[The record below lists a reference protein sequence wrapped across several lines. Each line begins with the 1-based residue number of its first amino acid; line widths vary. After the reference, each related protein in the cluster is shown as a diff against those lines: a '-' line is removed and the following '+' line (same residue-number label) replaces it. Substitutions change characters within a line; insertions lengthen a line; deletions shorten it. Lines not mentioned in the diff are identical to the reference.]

1 MKPMVPKAEPDI
13 TLHIPHMQ
21 WQAVQIRLTDYLLQS
36 QYAFLQSFSGSDGLA
51 TTFDIVVGTSVTSM
65 LESLQLVLC
74 PTTNPTSIAVVPDRS
89 PHTAP
94 QSAHLVAL
102 TERLVA
108 MCTAD
113 PQTC

>member
-1 MKPMVPKAEPDI
+1 MKRMVPKTEPDV

-21 WQAVQIRLTDYLLQS
+21 WQAVQTRLTDYLLHS
-36 QYAFLQSFSGSDGLA
+36 QYAFVQSFSGGLA
-51 TTFDIVVGTSVTSM
+51 TTFDIFVDTSVAST

-74 PTTNPTSIAVVPDRS
+74 PTTNPNSIAVVPDRS
-89 PHTAP
+89 PHPAP
-94 QSAHLVAL
+94 QSAHLAAL
-102 TERLVA
+102 MERLVA

>member
-1 MKPMVPKAEPDI
+1 MKPMVPKAEPDV

-21 WQAVQIRLTDYLLQS
+21 WQAVQTRLTDYLLQS
-36 QYAFLQSFSGSDGLA
+36 QYAFLQSFSGGLA
-51 TTFDIVVGTSVTSM
+51 TTFDIFVDTSVAST

-74 PTTNPTSIAVVPDRS
+74 PTTNPTSVVVVSDRS
-89 PHTAP
+89 LHTAP
-94 QSAHLVAL
+94 QSAHLAAL
-102 TERLVA
+102 MERLVA

>member
-1 MKPMVPKAEPDI
+1 MKPMVSNAEPDV

-21 WQAVQIRLTDYLLQS
+21 WQAVQTRLTDYLLQS
-36 QYAFLQSFSGSDGLA
+36 QYAFLQSFSGGLA
-51 TTFDIVVGTSVTSM
+51 TTFDIFVDTSVASTP
-65 LESLQLVLC
+65 ESLQLVLC
-74 PTTNPTSIAVVPDRS
+74 PTTNPTSMAVVPDRS
-89 PHTAP
+89 PPTAP
-94 QSAHLVAL
+94 QSAHLAAL